1 MMTVDECVKYV
12 EDHLI
17 VKYAT
22 SNGAYI
28 SGRTI
33 TPNGCVN
40 HSLGVAQPSVDAI
53 FNNMNQAGAGWGVN
67 AILGDFHKG
76 EGKIILALKMNS
88 RPWGCGSGSKGSY
101 NNTRIQW
108 EVCEP
113 AGHTYS
119 GGTMI
124 GYNVKKNQAYF
135 DRMWKMLVAWNVY
148 CIKKLGYSASDICD
162 HSESYK
168 AGYGTNHADM
178 MHWLP
183 KHGKSM
189 DALRSEVKSIINGTT
204 PAPTPKKGIQAI
216 DFQPMTEAEVVKIVG
231 PLCTEDEKKT
241 GILACIT
248 MAQFIL
254 ESGYG
259 RVSEAAKYANNCF
272 GMKSSL
278 SNNSWS
284 GSTWDG
290 KSVYKMETQEWKN
303 GNYITIIDTFRKY
316 PCIEDSIGDHS
327 AYLLGAM
334 NGAAYR
340 YEGLKGCKDYKKAIK
355 IIKNGG
361 YATDPIYV
369 DKIINI
375 IERWNLTQYNYN
387 GKPAPSPESEPVD
400 PGRTYPDTPFE
411 VRALVSLP
419 IFMSIESKEKSGI
432 KTGPGVFTI
441 VETSG
446 NYGLLKSYKEK
457 RNGWIKISNSQKCEI
472 LDTVKDDSFKVKVDI
487 SGLRIRK
494 GPGTNEEFI
503 GTYTGVG
510 IFTIV
515 DIQKGPGSKSGWGLL
530 KSYKEKRNGW
540 VSLDYATR
548 IQG

>member
-1 MMTVDECVKYV
+1 MMTVDECIKYV
-12 EDHLI
+12 EDHLV

-22 SNGAYI
+22 SNGAYV

-33 TPNGCVN
+33 DPQGCVN
-40 HSLGVAQPSVDAI
+40 HSLGVAQPSIDSI
-53 FNNMNQAGAGWGVN
+53 FSNMNQASAGWGVN

-76 EGKIILALKMNS
+76 EGKIYLTLKEKG

-124 GYNVKKNQAYF
+124 GYNVTKNQAYF

-148 CIKKLGYSASDICD
+148 CLKKFGYKVADICD

-189 DALRSEVKSIINGTT
+189 DALRSEVKSIINGTA

-216 DFQPMTEAEVVKIVG
+216 DFQPMSEAEVVKIVG

-241 GILACIT
+241 GIPACVT
-248 MAQFIL
+248 TAQFIL

-259 RVSEAAKYANNCF
+259 KVSEAAKHANNCF
-272 GMKSSL
+272 GMKELL
-278 SNNSWS
+278 SNNSWP

-290 KSVYKMETQEWKN
+290 KSVYKMETQEWEN
-303 GNYITIIDTFRKY
+303 GHYITIVDTFRKY
-316 PCIEDSIGDHS
+316 PCVEDSIGDHS

-334 NGAAYR
+334 NGSVHR

-361 YATDPIYV
+361 YATDPNYV

-387 GKPAPSPESEPVD
+387 GEPAPSPEPKPVD
-400 PGRTYPDTPFE
+400 PGTFPDIPFE
-411 VRALVSLP
+411 VRALVSIP
-419 IFMSIESKEKSGI
+419 IFMSIESKEKSGV
-432 KTGPGVFTI
+432 KTGTGIFTI
-441 VETSG
+441 VETKG
-446 NYGLLKSYKEK
+446 DYGLLKSYKEN
-457 RNGWIKISNSQKCEI
+457 RNGWIKITNPQKCQI
-472 LDTVKDDSFKVKVDI
+472 LDTVDENSFQVKVDI
-487 SGLRIRK
+487 SALRIRK
-494 GPGTNEEFI
+494 GPGMDEEFT

-515 DIQKGPGSKSGWGLL
+515 EVKQGYGSYAGWGLL
-530 KSYKEKRNGW
+530 KSYQNGRDGW
-540 VSLDYATR
+540 ISLDYATR
-548 IQG
+548 I

>member
-1 MMTVDECVKYV
+1 MMTVDECIKYV
-12 EDHLI
+12 EDHLV

-22 SNGAYI
+22 SNGAYV

-33 TPNGCVN
+33 DPQGCVN
-40 HSLGVAQPSVDAI
+40 HSLGVAQPSIDAI
-53 FNNMNQAGAGWGVN
+53 FSNMNQASAGWGVN
-67 AILGDFHKG
+67 ALLGDFHKG
-76 EGKIILALKMNS
+76 EGKIYLTLKEKA

-101 NNTRIQW
+101 NNTRVQW

-148 CIKKLGYSASDICD
+148 CLKKFGYKVNDICD

-189 DALRSEVKSIINGTT
+189 DILRSEVKAIINGTT

-241 GILACIT
+241 GILACVT
-248 MAQFIL
+248 MAKFIL

-259 RVSEAAKYANNCF
+259 RVSEAAKHANNCF
-272 GMKSSL
+272 GMKESL
-278 SNNSWS
+278 SNNTWP

-290 KSVYKMETQEWKN
+290 KSIYKMNTQEWEN
-303 GNYITIIDTFRKY
+303 GHYITIVDTFRKY
-316 PCIEDSIGDHS
+316 PCVEDSISDHS

-334 NGAAYR
+334 NGSVHR
-340 YEGLKGCKDYKKAIK
+340 YEGLKGCKNYKKAIK

-361 YATDPIYV
+361 YATDPTYV
-369 DKIINI
+369 DKIVNI
-375 IERWNLTQYNYN
+375 IERWNLTQYNYT
-387 GKPAPSPESEPVD
+387 GTPAPSPEPVN
-400 PGRTYPDTPFE
+400 PTTKYPDTPFG
-411 VRALVSLP
+411 VKTLIGLP
-419 IFMSIESKEKSGI
+419 IFKTANSSQPTGIETGI
-432 KTGPGVFTI
+432 GTFTI
-441 VETSG
+441 VEVSDG
-446 NYGLLKSYKEK
+446 YGLLKSYQEK
-457 RNGWIKISNSQKCEI
+457 RNGWINISDPLDCKI
-472 LDTVKDDSFKVKVDI
+472 LDTIDDGSFKVKVNI
-487 SGLRIRK
+487 TGLRIRK
-494 GPGTNEEFI
+494 GPGTNKEFI

-515 DIQKGPGSKSGWGLL
+515 EVQNGPGSKSGWGLL

-540 VSLDYATR
+540 ISLDYATR
-548 IQG
+548 I